1 MNLEHLVEMANQIGR
16 FYEAYPNRAEA
27 LASTAQHIRRFW
39 DPRMRA
45 EFLEYVDGP
54 APEGLDGFVVEA
66 VRAHRAEL
74 APKERSAKP

>member
-1 MNLEHLVEMANQIGR
+1 MDAHKLVKMANEIAA
-16 FYEAYPNRAEA
+16 FFEAEPERAVAIEGVA
-27 LASTAQHIRRFW
+27 GHLKRFW

-45 EFLEYVDGP
+45 EFLRHVDGP
-54 APEGLDGFVVEA
+54 APEGLDAFVVEA